1 MALRELKTLIGIV
14 PLEKLGQPLG
24 LVGAEAD
31 HGPWLSPWLAERVA
45 HVAHYRLSRRLPE
58 ALERSPTLPG
68 RFQART
74 RVLCTGDQLW
84 ITHRAIPLK
93 ICVPRNSSGSVPAR

>member
-1 MALRELKTLIGIV
+1 MSLRELENVIGIV
-14 PLEKLGQPLG
+14 SLKKLRQPLS

-31 HGPWLSPWLAERVA
+31 HGARLSPRLFECVA
-45 HVAHYRLSRRLPE
+45 HITYNRLSRCLPE

-68 RFQART
+68 RFQARS

-84 ITHRAIPLK
+84 ITHRAIPPK
-93 ICVPRNSSGSVPAR
+93 KFFTPEFSGPVPAR